1 MNLLIIGGL
10 AAVAVVAILGAIFLG
25 VSEERS
31 TKAHAAATSSV
42 PAPVE
47 TPAAPAP
54 RPAVARPTQP
64 LKPSSPR
71 PGSVPGERIYTANG
85 EDQQYRHMNGQLYEL
100 ADELRTLSQQAW
112 ELEHRL
118 RSLSEMID
126 RAQQNHAVSIE
137 EEIPHSTENPAL

>member
-1 MNLLIIGGL
+1 VNLLIIGGL
-10 AAVAVVAILGAIFLG
+10 AVVAIVAILGAIFLG
-25 VSEERS
+25 VSEERNTS
-31 TKAHAAATSSV
+31 ARTAAASPV

-54 RPAVARPTQP
+54 RSAVTRPTQP
-64 LKPSSPR
+64 LRPPTPR
-71 PGSVPGERIYTANG
+71 PGAAPGERAYTAGN
-85 EDQQYRHMNGQLYEL
+85 ENQQFRSMNGQLYEL
-100 ADELRTLSQQAW
+100 ADELRELSQQAW

-137 EEIPHSTENPAL
+137 EEVVSTQND